1 MNVGVNAKEKY
12 LLGLLTEIK
21 REIICQDVLR
31 ENRMQAENKMMDWYR
46 FTDRT
51 KDKVLTVLLILMGDD
66 VPTSGLYSYRDY
78 SVLYGLLD
86 EDENFSRNG

>member
-1 MNVGVNAKEKY
+1 MGVSVKEKY

-31 ENRMQAENKMMDWYR
+31 ENRMQAGKELMDWYR

-51 KDKVLTVLLILMGDD
+51 KDKVLTVLFILMGDN
-66 VPTSGLYSYRDY
+66 VPNNGLYSYRDY
-78 SVLYGLLD
+78 SVFFEKMED
-86 EDENFSRNG
+86 DENFSRNS

>member
-1 MNVGVNAKEKY
+1 MSISTKEKY

-31 ENRMQAENKMMDWYR
+31 ENKMQAGKELMDYYR
-46 FTDRT
+46 FIDRT
-51 KDKVLTVLLILMGDD
+51 KDKVLTVLFILMGDD
-66 VPTSGLYSYRDY
+66 IPTSGLYSYRDY

-86 EDENFSRNG
+86 EDENFSRNV

>member
-1 MNVGVNAKEKY
+1 MSVGVNAKEKY

-31 ENRMQAENKMMDWYR
+31 ENRMQAENKTMNWYR

-51 KDKVLTVLLILMGDD
+51 NDKVLTVLLILMGDD

>member
-1 MNVGVNAKEKY
+1 MGVSVKEKY

-31 ENRMQAENKMMDWYR
+31 ENRMQAGKELMDWYR

-51 KDKVLTVLLILMGDD
+51 KDKVLTVLFILMGDD
-66 VPTSGLYSYRDY
+66 VPNNGLYSYRDY
-78 SVLYGLLD
+78 SVFFTKMED
-86 EDENFSRNG
+86 DENFSRHS

>member
-1 MNVGVNAKEKY
+1 MSVGVNAKEKY

-31 ENRMQAENKMMDWYR
+31 ENSMQAENKTMNWYR

-78 SVLYGLLD
+78 SVFYGNME
-86 EDENFSRNG
+86 EDERFSRNS

>member
-1 MNVGVNAKEKY
+1 MSVGVNAKEKY

-31 ENRMQAENKMMDWYR
+31 ENRMQAENKTMNWYR

>member
-1 MNVGVNAKEKY
+1 MSIGENAKEKY

-31 ENRMQAENKMMDWYR
+31 ENKMQAGKELMDWYR
-46 FTDRT
+46 FTDKT

-66 VPTSGLYSYRDY
+66 VPTRGLYSYRDY

-86 EDENFSRNG
+86 EDENFSRNA

>member
-1 MNVGVNAKEKY
+1 MSISTKEKY
-12 LLGLLTEIK
+12 LLNILTEIK

-31 ENRMQAENKMMDWYR
+31 ENQLQTNGKMDWYR

-66 VPTSGLYSYRDY
+66 VPNNGLYSYRDY

-86 EDENFSRNG
+86 DDQNFSRNS

>member
-1 MNVGVNAKEKY
+1 MSVGVNAKEKY

-31 ENRMQAENKMMDWYR
+31 ENSMQAENKKINWYR

-86 EDENFSRNG
+86 EDENFSRNV

>member
-1 MNVGVNAKEKY
+1 MSVGVNAKEKY

-31 ENRMQAENKMMDWYR
+31 ENSMQAENKTMNWYR

-51 KDKVLTVLLILMGDD
+51 MDKVLTVLLILMGDD

-78 SVLYGLLD
+78 SVLYCLLD
-86 EDENFSRNG
+86 EDENFSRNV

>member
-1 MNVGVNAKEKY
+1 MSIGVNAKEKY
-12 LLGLLTEIK
+12 MLGLLTEIK

-31 ENRMQAENKMMDWYR
+31 ENSMQAENKTMNWYR

-86 EDENFSRNG
+86 EDENFSRNV

>member
-1 MNVGVNAKEKY
+1 MSIGVNAKEKY

-31 ENRMQAENKMMDWYR
+31 ENRMQAENKTMDWYR

-86 EDENFSRNG
+86 EDENFSRNC

>member
-31 ENRMQAENKMMDWYR
+31 ENSMQAENKMMNWYR

-86 EDENFSRNG
+86 EDENFSRNV